1 MKRFWM
7 TYEMG
12 CKMRRFSI
20 FNFLTA
26 WQRRV
31 QAHSSRFPSLCS
43 IRFASMFAI
52 FFFFFISGVGKL
64 KKAARNGKVTFGFRV
79 WKIYVNFEG
88 TGNFLSRSNPEIGK
102 SELWRGNPSW
112 KWNDKAFSHQ
122 ESCMQLLCN
131 NIQHRSRK
139 KGLKYKSKCL

>member
-1 MKRFWM
+1 M

-20 FNFLTA
+20 FNISWRP

-31 QAHSSRFPSLCS
+31 QAHSSPILSLCS
-43 IRFASMFAI
+43 IRLASKFAI
-52 FFFFFISGVGKL
+52 FYFFHFGGGEI

-79 WKIYVNFEG
+79 WKIYKFWRD
-88 TGNFLSRSNPEIGK
+88 FLSRSNPEIGK

-131 NIQHRSRK
+131 KIQHRSRK

>member
-1 MKRFWM
+1 M
-7 TYEMG
+7 
-12 CKMRRFSI
+12 CSKMRRFSI

-52 FFFFFISGVGKL
+52 FYFFFHFGGGEI

-79 WKIYVNFEG
+79 WKIYKFWRD
-88 TGNFLSRSNPEIGK
+88 FLSRSNPEIGK

>member
-20 FNFLTA
+20 FNISWRP

-31 QAHSSRFPSLCS
+31 QAHSSPFLSLCS
-43 IRFASMFAI
+43 IRLASMFAI
-52 FFFFFISGVGKL
+52 FYFFHFGGGEI
-64 KKAARNGKVTFGFRV
+64 KKSSTK
-79 WKIYVNFEG
+79 WKGNFWFSRMKNMCNFEG